1 MNSNNSQMLGVLLN
15 GVAQLEYD
23 RDKPLSDYQSACL
36 DDMDRKMDSGIR
48 IGDAQFEHPDQS
60 QRNQYIAANLLHAMR
75 SGDESM
81 TSALCTYLA
90 NRIPDMKQLRY
101 TENEGVVSIEM
112 VFDEDYRK
120 QVAVGFHRLN

>member
-1 MNSNNSQMLGVLLN
+1 MSQLLGVLLN

-23 RDKPLSDYQSACL
+23 RDKSLNDYQSAYL
-36 DDMDRKMDSGIR
+36 DDMDRKMDSGIQ
-48 IGDAQFEHPDQS
+48 IGDAQFSNPDQN

-81 TSALCTYLA
+81 TSALCSYLA
-90 NRIPDMKQLRY
+90 SRIPDMKQLRF
-101 TENEGVVSIEM
+101 TEAGGEVTIEM

-120 QVAVGFHRLN
+120 QVAVRFQRLN

>member
-1 MNSNNSQMLGVLLN
+1 MNRLMGVLLN

-23 RDKPLSDYQSACL
+23 RDKPLSDYQRAYL
-36 DDMDRKMDSGIR
+36 DDMDRKMDGGIR
-48 IGDAQFEHPDQS
+48 IGDAQFENPDQG

-90 NRIPDMKQLRY
+90 SRIPDMKQLRY
-101 TENEGVVSIEM
+101 TEIGGEVTIEM
-112 VFDEDYRK
+112 IFDEDYRK
-120 QVAVGFHRLN
+120 QVAVGFQRLN

>member
-1 MNSNNSQMLGVLLN
+1 MNRLMGVLLN

-23 RDKPLSDYQSACL
+23 RDKPLNDYQTAYL
-36 DDMDRKMDSGIR
+36 DDMDRKMDGGIR
-48 IGDAQFEHPDQS
+48 IGDTQCENPDQG

-90 NRIPDMKQLRY
+90 SRIPDMKQLRY
-101 TENEGVVSIEM
+101 TEVGGEVTIEM
-112 VFDEDYRK
+112 IFDEDYRK
-120 QVAVGFHRLN
+120 QVAVGFRRLN